1 MEAYLLPYD
10 VELLETGAMT
20 LLRLRYIY
28 MSIPVA
34 LAVGLA
40 CVRIFNAYA
49 PPTVTVAP
57 GTRVM
62 VRLNHSLVGNQHSP
76 GDQFAATLTEPVWV
90 DGKIVI
96 PKGAVIIGKVVAVRV
111 SGSPQGAARLRLTL
125 SRIEMNGK
133 DYELHTTDVAQYGNS
148 AIEPDWKL
156 VGPRAGSHLPGA
168 LGGGGRGAM
177 IGSPAGDDAGTVAT
191 AIAGGKKAG
200 MLFQTP
206 LQFKLIE
213 PLVVPLKG

>member
-10 VELLETGAMT
+10 VELLEIGAMT
-20 LLRLRYIY
+20 LPRLRYIY
-28 MSIPVA
+28 VSIPVA

-62 VRLNHSLVGNQHSP
+62 VRLNHSLVGTQHSP
-76 GDQFAATLTEPVWV
+76 GDQFAATLTEPVWA

-133 DYELHTTDVAQYGNS
+133 DYELHTTDVAQYGNG

-156 VGPRAGSHLPGA
+156 VGPRAGGHLPGA
-168 LGGGGRGAM
+168 LGGGGAM
-177 IGSPAGDDAGTVAT
+177 IETPAGGGAGTVAT